1 MGNNVFPGGVCLFPV
16 MEKKPYVPVMS
27 VWPGTLAVK
36 ARMSLSDSPR
46 EISGTWCRHL
56 PNRDDFE
63 RNHLSMAFGGGIYTR
78 PLDNLDRI
86 LTEVDK
92 RMYEDKKNSRER
104 RLPETS
110 GTEHQE
116 K

>member
-1 MGNNVFPGGVCLFPV
+1 MGGDEFMVVIAPGSEEAL
-16 MEKKPYVPVMS
+16 EQL
-27 VWPGTLAVK
+27 LAQY
-36 ARMSLSDSPR
+36 
-46 EISGTWCRHL
+46 
-56 PNRDDFE
+56 RDDFE
-63 RNHLSMAFGGGIYTR
+63 RNHLSMALGGGIYTR
-78 PLDNLDRI
+78 PLDNLDQI

-104 RLPETS
+104 RLPEIS

>member
-1 MGNNVFPGGVCLFPV
+1 MGSRSMGFTAVINPENTDMNQAAPL
-16 MEKKPYVPVMS
+16 
-27 VWPGTLAVK
+27 LAILTRFI
-36 ARMSLSDSPR
+36 AIMLR
-46 EISGTWCRHL
+46 
-56 PNRDDFE
+56 NRDML
-63 RNHLSMAFGGGIYTR
+63 N
-78 PLDNLDRI
+78 NLDQI

-110 GTEHQE
+110 GMEHPE